1 MNVPTRRSGQA
12 SRLTSALIDGFFFG
26 AANFSFCWEPVVELR
41 AGFVPVLDVEFVG
54 AALDSFFEGEPFLK
68 AFFCRC
74 RCCHWDHLWLEGI
87 IGVRQ
92 SEAFHAESR
101 PTPWRART
109 EPLMRMSRI
118 T

>member
-1 MNVPTRRSGQA
+1 M
-12 SRLTSALIDGFFFG
+12 RLTSALIDGFFFG
-26 AANFSFCWEPVVELR
+26 SANLFFCLEPVVELR

-92 SEAFHAESR
+92 SEAPLIGQDSG
-101 PTPWRART
+101 PGVTVPPDGTP
-109 EPLMRMSRI
+109 PPGS
-118 T
+118 